1 MLSVVDSLRT
11 ILENKEICKRLI
23 IVCAV
28 DGERLKSAIA
38 TKYEGVEIIDT
49 NDKKT
54 AASQLAREQIDKLFI
69 SGIKLCKLS
78 HDEKVEYLIS
88 LFGDKI
94 TPKLKLQI
102 TTTFT
107 PPSEDAEKEQ
117 GEDIGTLDN
126 SKALESFSDA
136 MNKGILDDATPRQL
150 KITYYRYLLA
160 NNILGG
166 TTVQHDMLI
175 KAIYEETCG
184 NYADYSE
191 FDTELNKV
199 VNTVVCY

>member
-94 TPKLKLQI
+94 YIFL
-102 TTTFT
+102 
-107 PPSEDAEKEQ
+107 
-117 GEDIGTLDN
+117 TLI
-126 SKALESFSDA
+126 F
-136 MNKGILDDATPRQL
+136 
-150 KITYYRYLLA
+150 
-160 NNILGG
+160 NI
-166 TTVQHDMLI
+166 
-175 KAIYEETCG
+175 
-184 NYADYSE
+184 
-191 FDTELNKV
+191 
-199 VNTVVCY
+199 